1 MASIIINKIVE
12 ANVYLNGNNQAG
24 KATEVKFPSL
34 QMDMQE
40 TDALG
45 MAMTISLP
53 GKLKELEGEITWN
66 SVYPEVEEL
75 LLNPFNGVPLMLR
88 SNLRRYA
95 SAGLV
100 EEVPMATFITIMP
113 HENELGELNM
123 KDAQKRPVKY
133 KVLSLRQVV
142 DGVEILHL
150 DPWNNIYR
158 VKGNDIFEK
167 MRRNIGA

>member
-1 MASIIINKIVE
+1 MASIVVNKIVE

-24 KATEVKFPSL
+24 KAKEIKFPKL
-34 QMDMQE
+34 EMDMQE
-40 TDALG
+40 QDALG

-75 LLNPFNGVPLMLR
+75 VLNPFQGVPLMIR
-88 SNLRRYA
+88 SNLRRYG
-95 SAGLV
+95 SAGLI
-100 EEVPMATFITIMP
+100 EEVPMATFITIMT

-123 KDAQKRPVKY
+123 KDAQNRPVKY

-150 DPWNNIYR
+150 DPWNNIWR
-158 VKGNDIFEK
+158 NKGKDIFEK
-167 MRRNIGA
+167 MRRNICS